1 MELLELVEKLNKGF
15 DEFQVENDK
24 RLKEIEARGHADPL
38 LTEKVDA
45 MNLDIGKLT
54 DQIKD
59 KAEEQQARVDEIEMR
74 MNRQEIGPEATRVDL
89 HAEANAFYIGRM
101 KQAPDF
107 GHQFNATP
115 EQIDDYKSYKEAFG
129 YYMRYGPDAMP
140 REYRNAMSVGSDPDG
155 GYWVTPDRTGRIA
168 TLVQETSPMRA
179 LANVQQISS
188 DHLEGFNDLDQAASG
203 GWVGEAA
210 ARPVTGTPKIG
221 KWDITVHE
229 QYASPKTTQKLLDD
243 SVVDPEAWLAMK
255 VAGILSRTETT
266 TFFNGNGVSKPRGF
280 LTYPAGIPSFALWP
294 VIQQNNT
301 GAAGAYAATD
311 PADALITTLFNLK
324 TIYRANARW
333 FMSRSTLG
341 TTRKLKDGQGNYMWE
356 PDLTQ
361 LGGSRLLGF
370 PVAEGEDMPVIAA
383 NSLSVAF
390 GDFRETYQIV
400 DRFGIRVL
408 RDPFTDKPN
417 VIFYSTKRVG
427 GDVVNFEAIKILKFA
442 A

>member
-1 MELLELVEKLNKGF
+1 MELKELIEKLNGAF
-15 DEFQVENDK
+15 DLFKVENDK
-24 RLKEIEARGHADPL
+24 RLKEIEARGQADPL
-38 LTEKVDA
+38 LEKKVDA
-45 MNLDIGKLT
+45 VNDDITKIN
-54 DQIKD
+54 DEIKT
-59 KAEEQQARVDEIEMR
+59 KYEEQQARVDELEMR
-74 MNRQEIGPEATRVDL
+74 LNRSAIGPENVPADI
-89 HAEANAFYIGRM
+89 HAEALNFYVAQL
-101 KQAPDF
+101 KQLPKR
-107 GHQFNATP
+107 GQEFNISQ
-115 EQIDDYKSYKEAFG
+115 EQVDDYKAYREAFP
-129 YYMRYGPDAMP
+129 YYMRYGIDAMP
-140 REYRNAMSVGSDPDG
+140 QEYRNAMSVGSDPDG
-155 GYWVTPDRTGRIA
+155 RYEVTPDRTGRIA
-168 TLVQETSPMRA
+168 TLVYETSPMRQ
-179 LANVQQISS
+179 LANVQQIGS

-203 GWVGEAA
+203 GWVGEGQ

-221 KWDITVHE
+221 KWEITVHE

-243 SVVDPEAWLAMK
+243 SVVDPEAWLSMK
-255 VAGILSRTETT
+255 IAAILARTETT

-280 LTYPAGIPSFALWP
+280 LTYPAGTPAFALWP

-301 GAAGAYAATD
+301 GSAGAYAGTD

-324 TIYRANARW
+324 TAYRPNARW

-383 NSLSVAF
+383 DSLSVGF
-390 GDFRETYQIV
+390 GDFREAYQIV

-427 GDVVNFEAIKILKFA
+427 GDVVNFEAIKLLKFA

>member
-1 MELLELVEKLNKGF
+1 MNT
-15 DEFQVENDK
+15 
-24 RLKEIEARGHADPL
+24 EIAS
-38 LTEKVDA
+38 
-45 MNLDIGKLT
+45 LT
-54 DQIKD
+54 DQVKD

-74 MNRQEIGPEATRVDL
+74 MNRQQIGPESTPVDF
-89 HAEANAFYIGRM
+89 HAEALLFYTARM
-101 KQAPDF
+101 KQVPDY
-107 GHQFNATP
+107 GRQFEVSQ
-115 EQIDDYKSYKEAFG
+115 EQVDDYKAYKEAYG
-129 YYMRYGPDAMP
+129 YYMRYGIDAMP
-140 REYRNAMSVGSDPDG
+140 TKYRNAMSVGSDPDG
-155 GYWVTPDRTGRIA
+155 GYWVTPDKTGRIA
-168 TLVQETSPMRA
+168 TLVYETSPMRQ
-179 LANVQQISS
+179 LANVQQIGS

-210 ARPVTGTPKIG
+210 VRPVTGTPKIG

-243 SVVDPEAWLAMK
+243 SVVDPEAWLSGK
-255 VAGILSRTETT
+255 IAGILARTETT

-280 LTYPAGIPSFALWP
+280 LTYVAGTPSFALWP

-324 TIYRANARW
+324 TAYRPNARW

-383 NSLSVAF
+383 DSLSVAF
-390 GDFRETYQIV
+390 GDFREAYQIV

-427 GDVVNFEAIKILKFA
+427 GDVVNFEAIKLLKFA